1 MKNLIV
7 LANRYIQESD
17 WKVVALLKFCL
28 LAMGVLWGL
37 ALAATRAKRWAAAVS
52 ALVFACTYPP
62 LMLKLF
68 QTARQ
73 LELEKEELPF

>member
-1 MKNLIV
+1 MKKLIL

-17 WKVVALLKFCL
+17 WKILALVKFCL

-37 ALAATRAKRWAAAVS
+37 ALAPTRAKRWAAAV
-52 ALVFACTYPP
+52 AAAVFALTYPP

-68 QTARQ
+68 CTARQ